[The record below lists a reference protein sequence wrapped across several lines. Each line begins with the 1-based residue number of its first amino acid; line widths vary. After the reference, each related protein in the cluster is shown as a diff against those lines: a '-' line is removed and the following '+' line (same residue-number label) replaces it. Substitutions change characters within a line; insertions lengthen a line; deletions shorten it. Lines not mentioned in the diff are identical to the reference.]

1 MKKRSIAFLLS
12 LVMLLSLLTPTALA
26 EEPDQE
32 GQATEERTEIP
43 ALSETTVAVPREA
56 AFGDETT
63 VTAPAGAESYQ
74 WQFRLM
80 EDLWVNISG
89 DESAAIVL
97 TYAKVC
103 NMLDESGAAS
113 LRCLVDGAA
122 SETLTVTVTDEPAQE
137 PDETPVPDEEPVLD
151 EEPVIQPVLPILDP
165 QQSAEDTIV
174 GGVIGVQAD
183 GNVKTTYNIVIN
195 YVFAKDG
202 STAADPYIAQ
212 LAEGET
218 FNTTVNFPTVKGY
231 LPYVDNVQ
239 RDSYTFDISSVS
251 EDITVT
257 VVYKPTNVDYKVIHY
272 QQNVDNDEYTVIEEE
287 NKQGLTDSQVLEVA
301 KEYEGFYS
309 LLYEH
314 PNIAADGSTV
324 IEVYYDRYYY
334 LMTFD
339 LDGGYG
345 TEPI

>member
-63 VTAPAGAESYQ
+63 VTAPEGAESYQ

-122 SETLTVTVTDEPAQE
+122 SETLTVTVTFAV
-137 PDETPVPDEEPVLD
+137 TLAR
-151 EEPVIQPVLPILDP
+151 
-165 QQSAEDTIV
+165 S
-174 GGVIGVQAD
+174 
-183 GNVKTTYNIVIN
+183 KTT
-195 YVFAKDG
+195 
-202 STAADPYIAQ
+202 
-212 LAEGET
+212 L
-218 FNTTVNFPTVKGY
+218 
-231 LPYVDNVQ
+231 
-239 RDSYTFDISSVS
+239 SSVR
-251 EDITVT
+251 VT
-257 VVYKPTNVDYKVIHY
+257 PSRASMV
-272 QQNVDNDEYTVIEEE
+272 
-287 NKQGLTDSQVLEVA
+287 G
-301 KEYEGFYS
+301 
-309 LLYEH
+309 
-314 PNIAADGSTV
+314 
-324 IEVYYDRYYY
+324 
-334 LMTFD
+334 
-339 LDGGYG
+339 
-345 TEPI
+345 